1 METDTPV
8 RETERILTDEEAAE
22 RAARK
27 EAAREARRKKKQRKK
42 RIKTALLI
50 VLAVILVIVAAF
62 AGFLLYLQKCGA
74 EYDNITECVQSQPMD
89 FTQRYTFSSAD
100 KTMSVKLDKNDLWWL
115 LYQTGAIEKLEK
127 MDTALADK
135 NIRLSGMGIST
146 DNNALTAN
154 VELTCFGSVRIP
166 LSANCGVSVD
176 DTDITISV
184 NSIKLGN
191 GWGLPMGFVCG
202 RFDIEPSALNVK
214 ISRSIHPFLND
225 LTQLTVADGCVVIT
239 MNATDKLFAEALA
252 NADQVKELSK
262 FGIESPAIAAVV
274 EAASGTGD
282 TAFRTAL
289 DSFADANAYADF
301 RTSALALGTVD
312 AASAYMSNQDY
323 APYIQRF
330 LPSLTLEGVT
340 SLNSELYSLSANR
353 EQLLETLT
361 TNVNTA
367 YIKGTIGEPKPA
379 EDTSKDGKDSKDKKK
394 TETAAAETAATPAGS
409 FVSYTEGSPA
419 LTMESMSGNNWA
431 SYSEWITEGDFRVV
445 YLNGF
450 PNVSVQ
456 IEKAKEDDAS
466 EKDKKK
472 KAEEEASASETVASP
487 EKPIGLLVRLKDG
500 SFRLFYHEAALKE
513 GSKTDVQ
520 FTIAHI
526 DLDSAAGEEY
536 MALSFIPSVTYT
548 APAVTP
554 ATEAAPAVTPAT
566 EAATAETPAEQDG
579 AATTDQAAA

>member
-89 FTQRYTFSSAD
+89 FTQRYAFSSAD
-100 KTMSVKLDKNDLWWL
+100 KTMSVRLDKNDLWWL

-127 MDTALADK
+127 MDTALAGK

-191 GWGLPMGFVCG
+191 GWGLPMNFVCN
-202 RFDIEPSALNVK
+202 RFDVEPSALNVK

-312 AASAYMSNQDY
+312 ADSAYMSNQDY

-353 EQLLETLT
+353 EQLLETLA

-379 EDTSKDGKDSKDKKK
+379 EDTSKDSKDKKK
-394 TETAAAETAATPAGS
+394 TEAAATETAATPAGS

-472 KAEEEASASETVASP
+472 KTEEEASASETVASP

-554 ATEAAPAVTPAT
+554 ATEAA
-566 EAATAETPAEQDG
+566 TAETPAEQDG

>member
-89 FTQRYTFSSAD
+89 FTQRYAFSSAD

-127 MDTALADK
+127 MDTALAGK

-353 EQLLETLT
+353 EQLLETLA

-379 EDTSKDGKDSKDKKK
+379 EETAKDSKDKKK
-394 TETAAAETAATPAGS
+394 TEAAAAETAATPAGS

-472 KAEEEASASETVASP
+472 KTEEEASASETVASP

-554 ATEAAPAVTPAT
+554 ATEAA
-566 EAATAETPAEQDG
+566 TAETPAEQDG

>member
-62 AGFLLYLQKCGA
+62 AGFLLYLQKCGT

-89 FTQRYTFSSAD
+89 FTQRYAFSSAD

-127 MDTALADK
+127 MDTALAGK

-191 GWGLPMGFVCG
+191 GWGLPMNFVCN
-202 RFDIEPSALNVK
+202 RFDVEPSALNVK

-252 NADQVKELSK
+252 NADQAKELSK

-289 DSFADANAYADF
+289 DSFADANTYADF

-353 EQLLETLT
+353 EQLLETLA

-379 EDTSKDGKDSKDKKK
+379 EDTSKDSKDKKK
-394 TETAAAETAATPAGS
+394 TEAAATETAATPAGS

-472 KAEEEASASETVASP
+472 KTEEEASASETVASP

-526 DLDSAAGEEY
+526 DLDSAAGEEN

>member
-62 AGFLLYLQKCGA
+62 AGFLLYLQKCGT

-89 FTQRYTFSSAD
+89 FTQRYAFSSAD

-135 NIRLSGMGIST
+135 NIRLSGMGISA

-166 LSANCGVSVD
+166 LSADCGVSVD
-176 DTDITISV
+176 DTDITV
-184 NSIKLGN
+184 FVKSIKLGN
-191 GWGLPMGFVCG
+191 GWGLPMNFVCN
-202 RFDIEPSALNVK
+202 RFDVEPSALNVK

-225 LTQLTVADGCVVIT
+225 LTQFTIADGCVVIT
-239 MNATDKLFAEALA
+239 MNATDKMFAEALA

-353 EQLLETLT
+353 EQLLETLA

-379 EDTSKDGKDSKDKKK
+379 EETAKDSKDKKK
-394 TETAAAETAATPAGS
+394 TEDTAAEAAAAPAGS

-456 IEKAKEDDAS
+456 IEKAKEEDAS

-472 KAEEEASASETVASP
+472 KTEEEASAPETVASP

-513 GSKTDVQ
+513 GSKTNVQ
-520 FTIAHI
+520 FTVAHI
-526 DLDSAAGEEY
+526 DLNSATGEEY
-536 MALSFIPSVTYT
+536 MALSFIPSVAY
-548 APAVTP
+548 
-554 ATEAAPAVTPAT
+554 AAPAEAPVVEAPAGQDDASVSDQT
-566 EAATAETPAEQDG
+566 AA
-579 AATTDQAAA
+579 

>member
-62 AGFLLYLQKCGA
+62 AGFLLYLQKCGT
-74 EYDNITECVQSQPMD
+74 EYDSITECVQSQPMD
-89 FTQRYTFSSAD
+89 FTQRYAFSSAD
-100 KTMSVKLDKNDLWWL
+100 KTMSVRLDKNDLWWL

-127 MDTALADK
+127 MDTALAGK

-191 GWGLPMGFVCG
+191 GWGLPMNFVCN
-202 RFDIEPSALNVK
+202 RFDVEPSALNVK

-312 AASAYMSNQDY
+312 ADSAYMSNQDY

-353 EQLLETLT
+353 EQLLETLA

-379 EDTSKDGKDSKDKKK
+379 EDTSKDSKDKKK
-394 TETAAAETAATPAGS
+394 TEAAATETAATPAGS

-472 KAEEEASASETVASP
+472 KTEEEASASETVASP

-554 ATEAAPAVTPAT
+554 ATEAA
-566 EAATAETPAEQDG
+566 TAETPAEQDG

>member
-89 FTQRYTFSSAD
+89 FTQRYAFSSAD
-100 KTMSVKLDKNDLWWL
+100 KTMSVRLDKNDLWWL

-127 MDTALADK
+127 MDTALAGK

-340 SLNSELYSLSANR
+340 GLNSELYSLSANR
-353 EQLLETLT
+353 EQLLETLA

-379 EDTSKDGKDSKDKKK
+379 EETAKDSKDKKK
-394 TETAAAETAATPAGS
+394 TEDTAAEAAAAPAGS

-456 IEKAKEDDAS
+456 IEKAKEEDAS
-466 EKDKKK
+466 SKDKKDKK

-526 DLDSAAGEEY
+526 DLDSAAGEEN

-548 APAVTP
+548 
-554 ATEAAPAVTPAT
+554 APAVTPAT

>member
-62 AGFLLYLQKCGA
+62 AGFLLYLQKCGT

-89 FTQRYTFSSAD
+89 FTQRYAFSSAD
-100 KTMSVKLDKNDLWWL
+100 KTMSVRLDKNDLWWL

-135 NIRLSGMGIST
+135 NIRLSGMGISA

-166 LSANCGVSVD
+166 LSADCGVSVD
-176 DTDITISV
+176 DTDITV
-184 NSIKLGN
+184 FVKSIKLGN
-191 GWGLPMGFVCG
+191 GWGLPMNFVCN
-202 RFDIEPSALNVK
+202 RFDVEPSALNVK

-225 LTQLTVADGCVVIT
+225 LTQFTIADGCVVIT

-282 TAFRTAL
+282 AAFRTVL

-353 EQLLETLT
+353 EQLLETLA

-367 YIKGTIGEPKPA
+367 YVKGTIGEPKPA
-379 EDTSKDGKDSKDKKK
+379 EETAKDSKDKKK
-394 TETAAAETAATPAGS
+394 TEDTAAEAAAAPAGS

-456 IEKAKEDDAS
+456 IEKAKEEDAS

-472 KAEEEASASETVASP
+472 KTEEEASAPETVASP

-520 FTIAHI
+520 FTVAHI
-526 DLDSAAGEEY
+526 DLNSATGEEY
-536 MALSFIPSVTYT
+536 MALSFIPSVAY
-548 APAVTP
+548 
-554 ATEAAPAVTPAT
+554 AAPAEAPVVEAPAGQDDASVSDQT
-566 EAATAETPAEQDG
+566 AA
-579 AATTDQAAA
+579 

>member
-62 AGFLLYLQKCGA
+62 AGFLLYLQKCGT

-89 FTQRYTFSSAD
+89 FTQRYAFSSAD
-100 KTMSVKLDKNDLWWL
+100 KTMSVRLDKNDLWWL

-135 NIRLSGMGIST
+135 NIRLSGMGISA

-166 LSANCGVSVD
+166 LSADCGVSVD
-176 DTDITISV
+176 DTDITV
-184 NSIKLGN
+184 FVKSIKLGN
-191 GWGLPMGFVCG
+191 GWGLPMNFVCN
-202 RFDIEPSALNVK
+202 RFDVEPSALNVK

-225 LTQLTVADGCVVIT
+225 LTQFTIADGCVVIT

-282 TAFRTAL
+282 AAFRTVL

-312 AASAYMSNQDY
+312 AASAYMSSQDY

-353 EQLLETLT
+353 EQLLETLA

-379 EDTSKDGKDSKDKKK
+379 EETAKDSKDKKK
-394 TETAAAETAATPAGS
+394 TEDTAAEAAAAPAGS

-456 IEKAKEDDAS
+456 IEKAKEEDAS

-472 KAEEEASASETVASP
+472 KTEEEASAPETVASP

-526 DLDSAAGEEY
+526 DLNSATGEEY
-536 MALSFIPSVTYT
+536 MALSFIPSVAY
-548 APAVTP
+548 
-554 ATEAAPAVTPAT
+554 AAPAEAPVVEAPAGQDDASVSDQT
-566 EAATAETPAEQDG
+566 AA
-579 AATTDQAAA
+579 

>member
-62 AGFLLYLQKCGA
+62 AGFLLYLQKCGT

-89 FTQRYTFSSAD
+89 FTQRYAFSSAD
-100 KTMSVKLDKNDLWWL
+100 KTMSVRLDKNDLWWL

-135 NIRLSGMGIST
+135 NIRLSGMGISA

-166 LSANCGVSVD
+166 LSADCGVSVD
-176 DTDITISV
+176 DTDITV
-184 NSIKLGN
+184 FVKSIKLGN
-191 GWGLPMGFVCG
+191 GWGLPMNFVCN
-202 RFDIEPSALNVK
+202 RFDVEPSALNVK

-225 LTQLTVADGCVVIT
+225 LTQFTIADGCVVIT

-282 TAFRTAL
+282 AAFRTAL
-289 DSFADANAYADF
+289 DAFADANVYADF

-353 EQLLETLT
+353 EQLLETLA

-379 EDTSKDGKDSKDKKK
+379 EETAKDSKDKKK
-394 TETAAAETAATPAGS
+394 TEDTAAEAAAAPAGS

-456 IEKAKEDDAS
+456 IEKAKEEDAS
-466 EKDKKK
+466 DKDKKK
-472 KAEEEASASETVASP
+472 KTEEEASAPETVASP

-526 DLDSAAGEEY
+526 DLNSATGEEY
-536 MALSFIPSVTYT
+536 MALSFIPSVAY
-548 APAVTP
+548 
-554 ATEAAPAVTPAT
+554 AAPAEAPVVEAPAGQDDASVSDQT
-566 EAATAETPAEQDG
+566 AA
-579 AATTDQAAA
+579 

>member
-62 AGFLLYLQKCGA
+62 AGFLLYLQKCGT

-89 FTQRYTFSSAD
+89 FTQRYAFSSAD
-100 KTMSVKLDKNDLWWL
+100 KTMSVRLDKNDLWWL

-135 NIRLSGMGIST
+135 NIRLSGMGISA

-166 LSANCGVSVD
+166 LSADCGVSVD
-176 DTDITISV
+176 DTDITV
-184 NSIKLGN
+184 FVKSIKLGN
-191 GWGLPMGFVCG
+191 GWGLPMNFVCN
-202 RFDIEPSALNVK
+202 RFDVEPSALNVK

-225 LTQLTVADGCVVIT
+225 LTQFTIADGCVVIT

-282 TAFRTAL
+282 AAFRTVL
-289 DSFADANAYADF
+289 DSFADANAYANF

-353 EQLLETLT
+353 EQLLETLA

-367 YIKGTIGEPKPA
+367 YVKGTIGEPKPA
-379 EDTSKDGKDSKDKKK
+379 EETAKDSKDKKK
-394 TETAAAETAATPAGS
+394 TEDTAAEAAAAPAGS

-456 IEKAKEDDAS
+456 IEKAKEEDAS

-472 KAEEEASASETVASP
+472 KTEEEASAPETVASP

-520 FTIAHI
+520 FTVAHI
-526 DLDSAAGEEY
+526 DLNSATGEEY
-536 MALSFIPSVTYT
+536 MALSFIPSVAY
-548 APAVTP
+548 
-554 ATEAAPAVTPAT
+554 AAPAEAPVVEAPAGQDDASVSDQT
-566 EAATAETPAEQDG
+566 AA
-579 AATTDQAAA
+579 

>member
-62 AGFLLYLQKCGA
+62 AGFLLYLQKCGT

-89 FTQRYTFSSAD
+89 FTQRYAFSSAD
-100 KTMSVKLDKNDLWWL
+100 KTMSVRLDKNDLWWL

-135 NIRLSGMGIST
+135 NIRLSGMGISA

-166 LSANCGVSVD
+166 LSADCGVSVD
-176 DTDITISV
+176 DTDITV
-184 NSIKLGN
+184 FVKSIKLGN
-191 GWGLPMGFVCG
+191 GWGLPMNFVCN
-202 RFDIEPSALNVK
+202 RFDVEPSALNVK

-225 LTQLTVADGCVVIT
+225 LTQFTIADGCVVIT
-239 MNATDKLFAEALA
+239 MNATDKMFAEALA

-282 TAFRTAL
+282 SAFRTAL

-312 AASAYMSNQDY
+312 AASAYMSSQDY

-340 SLNSELYSLSANR
+340 SLNSELYSLSSNR
-353 EQLLETLT
+353 EQLLETLA

-367 YIKGTIGEPKPA
+367 YVKGTIGEPKPA
-379 EDTSKDGKDSKDKKK
+379 EETAKDSKDKKK
-394 TETAAAETAATPAGS
+394 TEDTAAEAAAAPAGS

-456 IEKAKEDDAS
+456 IEKAKEEDAS

-472 KAEEEASASETVASP
+472 KTEEEASAPETVASP

-526 DLDSAAGEEY
+526 DLNSATGEEY
-536 MALSFIPSVTYT
+536 MALSFIPSVAY
-548 APAVTP
+548 
-554 ATEAAPAVTPAT
+554 AAPAEAPVVEAPAGQDDASVSDQT
-566 EAATAETPAEQDG
+566 AA
-579 AATTDQAAA
+579 

>member
-62 AGFLLYLQKCGA
+62 AGFLLYLQKCGT

-89 FTQRYTFSSAD
+89 FTQRYAFSSAD
-100 KTMSVKLDKNDLWWL
+100 KTMSVRLDKNDLWWL

-135 NIRLSGMGIST
+135 NIRLSGMGISA

-166 LSANCGVSVD
+166 LSADCGVSVD
-176 DTDITISV
+176 DTDITV
-184 NSIKLGN
+184 FVKSIKLGN
-191 GWGLPMGFVCG
+191 GWGLPMNFVCN
-202 RFDIEPSALNVK
+202 RFDVEPSALNVK

-225 LTQLTVADGCVVIT
+225 LTQFTIADGCVVIT

-282 TAFRTAL
+282 AAFRTVL

-353 EQLLETLT
+353 EQLLETLA

-379 EDTSKDGKDSKDKKK
+379 EETAKDSKDKKK
-394 TETAAAETAATPAGS
+394 TEDTAAEAAAAPAGS

-466 EKDKKK
+466 DKDKKK
-472 KAEEEASASETVASP
+472 KTEEEASAPETVASP

-520 FTIAHI
+520 FTVAHI
-526 DLDSAAGEEY
+526 DLNSATGEEY
-536 MALSFIPSVTYT
+536 MALSFIPSVAY
-548 APAVTP
+548 
-554 ATEAAPAVTPAT
+554 AAPAEAPVVEAPAGQDDASVSDQT
-566 EAATAETPAEQDG
+566 AA
-579 AATTDQAAA
+579 

>member
-62 AGFLLYLQKCGA
+62 AGFLLYLQKCGT

-89 FTQRYTFSSAD
+89 FTQRYAFSSAD
-100 KTMSVKLDKNDLWWL
+100 KTMSVRLDKNDLWWL

-135 NIRLSGMGIST
+135 NIRLSGMGISA

-166 LSANCGVSVD
+166 LSADCGVSVD
-176 DTDITISV
+176 DTDITV
-184 NSIKLGN
+184 FVKSIKLGN
-191 GWGLPMGFVCG
+191 GWGLPMNFVCN
-202 RFDIEPSALNVK
+202 RFDVESSALNVK

-225 LTQLTVADGCVVIT
+225 LTQFTIADGCVVIT

-353 EQLLETLT
+353 EQLLETLA

-379 EDTSKDGKDSKDKKK
+379 EETAKDSKDKKK
-394 TETAAAETAATPAGS
+394 TEDTAAEAAAAPAGS

-419 LTMESMSGNNWA
+419 LTMESMSANNWA

-466 EKDKKK
+466 DKDKKK
-472 KAEEEASASETVASP
+472 KTEEEASAPETVASP

-520 FTIAHI
+520 FTVAHI
-526 DLDSAAGEEY
+526 DLNSATGEEY
-536 MALSFIPSVTYT
+536 MALSFIPSVAY
-548 APAVTP
+548 
-554 ATEAAPAVTPAT
+554 AAPAEAPVVEAPAGQDDASVSDQT
-566 EAATAETPAEQDG
+566 AA
-579 AATTDQAAA
+579 

>member
-62 AGFLLYLQKCGA
+62 AGFLLYLQKCGT

-89 FTQRYTFSSAD
+89 FTQRYAFSSAD
-100 KTMSVKLDKNDLWWL
+100 KTMSVRLDKNDLWWL

-127 MDTALADK
+127 MDTALAGK

-191 GWGLPMGFVCG
+191 GWGLPMNFVCN
-202 RFDIEPSALNVK
+202 RFDVEPSALNVK

-312 AASAYMSNQDY
+312 AASAYMSSQDY

-353 EQLLETLT
+353 EQLLETLA

-379 EDTSKDGKDSKDKKK
+379 EDTSKDGKDKKK

-456 IEKAKEDDAS
+456 IEKAKEDDSS

-472 KAEEEASASETVASP
+472 KTEEEASASETVASP

-520 FTIAHI
+520 FTMAHI

-554 ATEAAPAVTPAT
+554 ATEAA
-566 EAATAETPAEQDG
+566 TAETPAEQDG

>member
-127 MDTALADK
+127 MDTALAGK

-353 EQLLETLT
+353 EQLLETLA

-379 EDTSKDGKDSKDKKK
+379 EDTSKDSKDKKK
-394 TETAAAETAATPAGS
+394 TEAAAAETAATPAGS

-472 KAEEEASASETVASP
+472 KTEEEASASETVASP

-554 ATEAAPAVTPAT
+554 ATEAA
-566 EAATAETPAEQDG
+566 TAETPAEQDG

>member
-62 AGFLLYLQKCGA
+62 AGFLLYLQKCGT

-89 FTQRYTFSSAD
+89 FTQRYAFSSAD
-100 KTMSVKLDKNDLWWL
+100 KTMSVRLDKNDLWWL

-135 NIRLSGMGIST
+135 NIRLSGMGISA

-166 LSANCGVSVD
+166 LSADCGVSVD
-176 DTDITISV
+176 DTDITV
-184 NSIKLGN
+184 FVKSIKLGN
-191 GWGLPMGFVCG
+191 GWGLPMNFVCN
-202 RFDIEPSALNVK
+202 RFDVEPSALNVK

-225 LTQLTVADGCVVIT
+225 LTQFTIADGCVVIT
-239 MNATDKLFAEALA
+239 MNATDKMFAEALA

-282 TAFRTAL
+282 SAFRTAL

-340 SLNSELYSLSANR
+340 SLNSELYSLSSNR
-353 EQLLETLT
+353 EQLLETLA

-367 YIKGTIGEPKPA
+367 YVKGTIGEPKPA
-379 EDTSKDGKDSKDKKK
+379 EETAKDSKDKKK
-394 TETAAAETAATPAGS
+394 TEDTAAEAAAAPAGS

-419 LTMESMSGNNWA
+419 LTMESMSANNWA

-466 EKDKKK
+466 DKDKKK
-472 KAEEEASASETVASP
+472 KTEEEASAPETVASP

-520 FTIAHI
+520 FTVAHI
-526 DLDSAAGEEY
+526 DLNSATGEEY
-536 MALSFIPSVTYT
+536 MALSFIPSVAY
-548 APAVTP
+548 
-554 ATEAAPAVTPAT
+554 AAPAEAPVVEAPAGQDDASVSDQT
-566 EAATAETPAEQDG
+566 AA
-579 AATTDQAAA
+579 

>member
-62 AGFLLYLQKCGA
+62 AGFLLYLQKCGT

-89 FTQRYTFSSAD
+89 FTQRYAFSSAD
-100 KTMSVKLDKNDLWWL
+100 KTMSVRLDKNDLWWL

-135 NIRLSGMGIST
+135 NIRLSGMGISA

-166 LSANCGVSVD
+166 LSADCGVSVD
-176 DTDITISV
+176 DTDITV
-184 NSIKLGN
+184 FVKSIKLGN
-191 GWGLPMGFVCG
+191 GWGLPMNFVCN
-202 RFDIEPSALNVK
+202 RFDVEPSALNVK

-225 LTQLTVADGCVVIT
+225 LTQFTIADGCVVIT
-239 MNATDKLFAEALA
+239 MNATDKMFAEALA

-282 TAFRTAL
+282 SAFRTAL

-312 AASAYMSNQDY
+312 AASAYMSSQDY

-340 SLNSELYSLSANR
+340 SLNSELYSLSSNR
-353 EQLLETLT
+353 EQLLETLA

-367 YIKGTIGEPKPA
+367 YVKGTIGEPKPA
-379 EDTSKDGKDSKDKKK
+379 EETAKDSKDKKK
-394 TETAAAETAATPAGS
+394 TEDTAAEAAAAPAGS

-456 IEKAKEDDAS
+456 IEKAKEEDAS

-472 KAEEEASASETVASP
+472 KTEEEASAPETVASP

-520 FTIAHI
+520 FTVAHI
-526 DLDSAAGEEY
+526 DLNSATGEEY
-536 MALSFIPSVTYT
+536 MALSFIPSVAY
-548 APAVTP
+548 
-554 ATEAAPAVTPAT
+554 AAPAEAPVVEAPAGQDDASVSDQT
-566 EAATAETPAEQDG
+566 AA
-579 AATTDQAAA
+579 

>member
-100 KTMSVKLDKNDLWWL
+100 KAMSVKLDKNDLWWL

-191 GWGLPMGFVCG
+191 GWGLPMNFVCG

-252 NADQVKELSK
+252 NADQVKELSR
-262 FGIESPAIAAVV
+262 FGIESPAIATVT

-312 AASAYMSNQDY
+312 ADSAYMSNQDY

-353 EQLLETLT
+353 EQLLETLA

-379 EDTSKDGKDSKDKKK
+379 EDTSKDSKDKKK
-394 TETAAAETAATPAGS
+394 TEAAATETAATPAGS

-472 KAEEEASASETVASP
+472 KTEEEASASETVASP

-554 ATEAAPAVTPAT
+554 ATEAA
-566 EAATAETPAEQDG
+566 TAETPAEQDG

>member
-62 AGFLLYLQKCGA
+62 AGFLLYLQKCGT

-127 MDTALADK
+127 MDTALAGK

-191 GWGLPMGFVCG
+191 GWGLPMNFVCN
-202 RFDIEPSALNVK
+202 RFDVEPSALNVK

-252 NADQVKELSK
+252 NADQAKELSK
-262 FGIESPAIAAVV
+262 FGIESPAIADVV

-301 RTSALALGTVD
+301 RTSALALGTAD

-340 SLNSELYSLSANR
+340 SLNSELYSLSANH
-353 EQLLETLT
+353 EQLLETLA

-379 EDTSKDGKDSKDKKK
+379 EDTSKDSKDKKK
-394 TETAAAETAATPAGS
+394 TEAAATETAATPAGS

-472 KAEEEASASETVASP
+472 KTEEEASASETVASP

-526 DLDSAAGEEY
+526 DLDSAAGEEN

-548 APAVTP
+548 
-554 ATEAAPAVTPAT
+554 APAVTPAT

>member
-89 FTQRYTFSSAD
+89 FTQRYAFSSAD

-127 MDTALADK
+127 MDTALAGK

-191 GWGLPMGFVCG
+191 GWGLPMNFVCN
-202 RFDIEPSALNVK
+202 RFDVEPSALNVK

-225 LTQLTVADGCVVIT
+225 LTQLTIADGCVVIT

-289 DSFADANAYADF
+289 DSFADANTYADF
-301 RTSALALGTVD
+301 RTSALALGTAD
-312 AASAYMSNQDY
+312 AASAYMSSQDY

-353 EQLLETLT
+353 EQLLETLA

-367 YIKGTIGEPKPA
+367 YIKPA

-394 TETAAAETAATPAGS
+394 TEAAAAETAATPAGS

-472 KAEEEASASETVASP
+472 KTEEEASASETVASP

-526 DLDSAAGEEY
+526 DLDSAEGEEY

-548 APAVTP
+548 APAV
-554 ATEAAPAVTPAT
+554 APAT

>member
-62 AGFLLYLQKCGA
+62 AGFLLYLQKCGT

-89 FTQRYTFSSAD
+89 FTQRYAFSSAD
-100 KTMSVKLDKNDLWWL
+100 KTMSVRLDKNDLWWL

-135 NIRLSGMGIST
+135 NIRLSGMGISA

-166 LSANCGVSVD
+166 LSADCGVSVD
-176 DTDITISV
+176 DTDITV
-184 NSIKLGN
+184 FVKSIKLGN
-191 GWGLPMGFVCG
+191 GWGLPMNFVCN
-202 RFDIEPSALNVK
+202 RFDVEPSALNVK

-225 LTQLTVADGCVVIT
+225 LTQFTIADGCVVIT

-282 TAFRTAL
+282 AAFRTVL

-353 EQLLETLT
+353 EQLLETLA

-379 EDTSKDGKDSKDKKK
+379 EETAKDSKDKKK
-394 TETAAAETAATPAGS
+394 TEDTAAEAAAAPAGS

-466 EKDKKK
+466 DKDKKK
-472 KAEEEASASETVASP
+472 KTEEEASAPETVASP

-520 FTIAHI
+520 FTVAHI
-526 DLDSAAGEEY
+526 DLNSATGEEY
-536 MALSFIPSVTYT
+536 MALSFIPSVAY
-548 APAVTP
+548 
-554 ATEAAPAVTPAT
+554 AAPAEAPVVEAPAGQDDT
-566 EAATAETPAEQDG
+566 SVSDQTAA
-579 AATTDQAAA
+579 

>member
-127 MDTALADK
+127 MDTALAGK

-301 RTSALALGTVD
+301 RTSALALGTAD
-312 AASAYMSNQDY
+312 AASAYMSNQDC

-353 EQLLETLT
+353 EQLLETLA

-379 EDTSKDGKDSKDKKK
+379 EETAKDSKDSKDSKDKKK
-394 TETAAAETAATPAGS
+394 TEAAAAEAAATPAGS

-472 KAEEEASASETVASP
+472 KTEEEASASETVASP

-554 ATEAAPAVTPAT
+554 ATEAA
-566 EAATAETPAEQDG
+566 TAETPAEQDG

>member
-62 AGFLLYLQKCGA
+62 AGFLLYLQKCGT

-89 FTQRYTFSSAD
+89 FTQRYAFSSAD
-100 KTMSVKLDKNDLWWL
+100 KTMSVRLDKNDLWWL

-135 NIRLSGMGIST
+135 NIRLSGMGISA

-166 LSANCGVSVD
+166 LSADCGVSVD
-176 DTDITISV
+176 DTDITV
-184 NSIKLGN
+184 FVKSIKLGN
-191 GWGLPMGFVCG
+191 GWGLPMNFVCN
-202 RFDIEPSALNVK
+202 RFDVEPSALNVK

-225 LTQLTVADGCVVIT
+225 LTQFTIADGCVVIT
-239 MNATDKLFAEALA
+239 MNATDKMFAEALA

-282 TAFRTAL
+282 AAFRTVL
-289 DSFADANAYADF
+289 DSFADANAYANF

-353 EQLLETLT
+353 EQLLETLA

-379 EDTSKDGKDSKDKKK
+379 EETAKDSKDKKK
-394 TETAAAETAATPAGS
+394 TEDTAAEAAAAPAGS

-419 LTMESMSGNNWA
+419 LTMESMSANNWA

-466 EKDKKK
+466 DKDKKK
-472 KAEEEASASETVASP
+472 KTEEEASAPETVASP

-526 DLDSAAGEEY
+526 DLNSATGEEY
-536 MALSFIPSVTYT
+536 MALSFIPSVAY
-548 APAVTP
+548 
-554 ATEAAPAVTPAT
+554 AAPAEAPVVEAPAGQDDT
-566 EAATAETPAEQDG
+566 SVSDQTAA
-579 AATTDQAAA
+579 

>member
-62 AGFLLYLQKCGA
+62 AGFLLYLQKCGT

-127 MDTALADK
+127 MDTALAGK

-252 NADQVKELSK
+252 NADKAKELSK

-353 EQLLETLT
+353 EQLLEALA

-379 EDTSKDGKDSKDKKK
+379 EETAKDSKDKKK
-394 TETAAAETAATPAGS
+394 TEAAAAETAATPAGS

-472 KAEEEASASETVASP
+472 KTEEEASASETVASP

-554 ATEAAPAVTPAT
+554 ATEAA
-566 EAATAETPAEQDG
+566 TAETPAEQDG

>member
-62 AGFLLYLQKCGA
+62 AGFLLYLQKCGT

-89 FTQRYTFSSAD
+89 FTQRYAFSSAD
-100 KTMSVKLDKNDLWWL
+100 KTMSVRLDKNDLWWL

-127 MDTALADK
+127 MDTALAGK

-191 GWGLPMGFVCG
+191 GWGLPMNFVCG

-225 LTQLTVADGCVVIT
+225 LTQLTVANGCVVIT

-312 AASAYMSNQDY
+312 ADSAYMSNQDY

-353 EQLLETLT
+353 EQLLETLA

-379 EDTSKDGKDSKDKKK
+379 EDTSKDSKDKKK
-394 TETAAAETAATPAGS
+394 TEAAATETAATPAGS

-472 KAEEEASASETVASP
+472 KTEEEASASETVASP

-554 ATEAAPAVTPAT
+554 ATEAA
-566 EAATAETPAEQDG
+566 TAETPAEQDG

>member
-62 AGFLLYLQKCGA
+62 AGFLLYLQKCGT

-89 FTQRYTFSSAD
+89 FTQRYAFSSAD
-100 KTMSVKLDKNDLWWL
+100 KTMSVRLDKNDLWWL

-135 NIRLSGMGIST
+135 NIRLSGMGISA

-166 LSANCGVSVD
+166 LSADCGVSVD
-176 DTDITISV
+176 DTDITV
-184 NSIKLGN
+184 FVKSIKLGN
-191 GWGLPMGFVCG
+191 GWGLPMNFVCN
-202 RFDIEPSALNVK
+202 RFDVEPSALNVK

-225 LTQLTVADGCVVIT
+225 LTQFTIADGCVVIT

-353 EQLLETLT
+353 EQLLETLA

-379 EDTSKDGKDSKDKKK
+379 EETAKDSKDKKK
-394 TETAAAETAATPAGS
+394 TEDTAAEAAAAPAGS

-456 IEKAKEDDAS
+456 IEKAKEEDAS
-466 EKDKKK
+466 DKDKKK
-472 KAEEEASASETVASP
+472 KTEEEASAPETVASP

-526 DLDSAAGEEY
+526 DLNSATGEEY
-536 MALSFIPSVTYT
+536 MALSFIPSVAY
-548 APAVTP
+548 
-554 ATEAAPAVTPAT
+554 AAPAEAPVVEAPAGQDDASVSDQT
-566 EAATAETPAEQDG
+566 AA
-579 AATTDQAAA
+579 

>member
-62 AGFLLYLQKCGA
+62 AGFLLYLQKCGT

-89 FTQRYTFSSAD
+89 FTQRYAFSSAD
-100 KTMSVKLDKNDLWWL
+100 KTMSVRLDKNDLWWL

-127 MDTALADK
+127 MDTALAGK

-191 GWGLPMGFVCG
+191 GWGLPMNFVCN
-202 RFDIEPSALNVK
+202 RFDVEPSALNVK

-312 AASAYMSNQDY
+312 ADSAYMSNQDY

-353 EQLLETLT
+353 EQLLETLA

-379 EDTSKDGKDSKDKKK
+379 EDTSKDSKDKKK
-394 TETAAAETAATPAGS
+394 TEAAATETAATPAGS

-472 KAEEEASASETVASP
+472 KTEEEASASETVASP

-554 ATEAAPAVTPAT
+554 ATEAA
-566 EAATAETPAEQDG
+566 TADTPAEQDG

>member
-62 AGFLLYLQKCGA
+62 AGFLLYLQKCGT

-89 FTQRYTFSSAD
+89 FTQRYAFSSAD
-100 KTMSVKLDKNDLWWL
+100 KTMSVRLDKNDLWWL

-135 NIRLSGMGIST
+135 NIRLSGMGISA

-166 LSANCGVSVD
+166 LSADCGVSVD
-176 DTDITISV
+176 DTDITV
-184 NSIKLGN
+184 FVKSIKLGN
-191 GWGLPMGFVCG
+191 GWGLPMNFVCN
-202 RFDIEPSALNVK
+202 RFDVEPSALNVK

-225 LTQLTVADGCVVIT
+225 LTQFTIADGCVIIT

-282 TAFRTAL
+282 SAFRTAL

-353 EQLLETLT
+353 EQLLETLA

-367 YIKGTIGEPKPA
+367 YVKGTIGEPKPA
-379 EDTSKDGKDSKDKKK
+379 EETAKDSKDKKK
-394 TETAAAETAATPAGS
+394 TEDTAAEAAAAPAGS

-466 EKDKKK
+466 DKDKKK
-472 KAEEEASASETVASP
+472 KTEEEASAPETVASP

-520 FTIAHI
+520 FTVAHI
-526 DLDSAAGEEY
+526 DLNSATGEEY
-536 MALSFIPSVTYT
+536 MALSFIPSVAY
-548 APAVTP
+548 
-554 ATEAAPAVTPAT
+554 AAPAEAPVVEAPAGQDDASVSDQT
-566 EAATAETPAEQDG
+566 AA
-579 AATTDQAAA
+579 

>member
-100 KTMSVKLDKNDLWWL
+100 KTMSVRLDKNDLWWL

-191 GWGLPMGFVCG
+191 GWGLPMNFVCG

-330 LPSLTLEGVT
+330 LPSLTLKGVT

-353 EQLLETLT
+353 EQLLETLA

-367 YIKGTIGEPKPA
+367 YVKGTIGEPKPA
-379 EDTSKDGKDSKDKKK
+379 EETSKDGKDSKDKKK
-394 TETAAAETAATPAGS
+394 TEAAAETAATPAGS

-472 KAEEEASASETVASP
+472 KTEEEASASETVASP

-536 MALSFIPSVTYT
+536 MALSFIPSVTYI
-548 APAVTP
+548 APAV
-554 ATEAAPAVTPAT
+554 APAT

>member
-62 AGFLLYLQKCGA
+62 AGFLLYLQKCGT

-89 FTQRYTFSSAD
+89 FTQRYAFSSAD
-100 KTMSVKLDKNDLWWL
+100 KTMSVRLDKNDLWWL

-135 NIRLSGMGIST
+135 NIRLSGMGISA

-166 LSANCGVSVD
+166 LSADCGVSVD
-176 DTDITISV
+176 DTDITV
-184 NSIKLGN
+184 FVKSIKLGN
-191 GWGLPMGFVCG
+191 GWGLPMNFVCN
-202 RFDIEPSALNVK
+202 RFDVEPSALNVK

-225 LTQLTVADGCVVIT
+225 LTQFTIADGCVVIT

-282 TAFRTAL
+282 SAFRTAL

-353 EQLLETLT
+353 EQLLETLA

-379 EDTSKDGKDSKDKKK
+379 EETAKDSKDKKK
-394 TETAAAETAATPAGS
+394 TEDTAAEAAAAPAGS

-419 LTMESMSGNNWA
+419 LTMESMSANNWA

-456 IEKAKEDDAS
+456 IEKAKEEDAS

-472 KAEEEASASETVASP
+472 KTEEEASAPETVASP

-520 FTIAHI
+520 FTVAHI
-526 DLDSAAGEEY
+526 DLNSATGEEY
-536 MALSFIPSVTYT
+536 MALSFIPSVAY
-548 APAVTP
+548 
-554 ATEAAPAVTPAT
+554 AAPAEAPVVEAPAGQDDASVSDQT
-566 EAATAETPAEQDG
+566 AA
-579 AATTDQAAA
+579 

>member
-62 AGFLLYLQKCGA
+62 AGFLLYLQKCGT

-89 FTQRYTFSSAD
+89 FTQRYAFSSAD

-127 MDTALADK
+127 MDTALAGK

-191 GWGLPMGFVCG
+191 GWGLPMNFVCG

-301 RTSALALGTVD
+301 RTSALALGTAD
-312 AASAYMSNQDY
+312 AASTYMSNQDY

-340 SLNSELYSLSANR
+340 SLNSELYNLSANR
-353 EQLLETLT
+353 EQLLETLA

-379 EDTSKDGKDSKDKKK
+379 EETAKDNKDSKDSKDKKK
-394 TETAAAETAATPAGS
+394 TEAAAAETAATPAGS

-472 KAEEEASASETVASP
+472 KTEEEASAPETVASP

-554 ATEAAPAVTPAT
+554 ATEAA
-566 EAATAETPAEQDG
+566 TAETPAEQDG

>member
-89 FTQRYTFSSAD
+89 FTQRYAFSSAD

-127 MDTALADK
+127 MDTALAGK

-191 GWGLPMGFVCG
+191 GWGLPMNFVCN
-202 RFDIEPSALNVK
+202 RFDVEPSALNVK

-252 NADQVKELSK
+252 NADQAKELSK

-301 RTSALALGTVD
+301 RTSALALGTAD

-353 EQLLETLT
+353 EQLLETLA

-379 EDTSKDGKDSKDKKK
+379 EDTSKDSKDKKK
-394 TETAAAETAATPAGS
+394 TEAAATETAATPAGS

-472 KAEEEASASETVASP
+472 KTEEEASASETVASP

-526 DLDSAAGEEY
+526 DLDSAAGEEN

-548 APAVTP
+548 
-554 ATEAAPAVTPAT
+554 APAVTPAT

>member
-89 FTQRYTFSSAD
+89 FTQRYAFSSAD

-127 MDTALADK
+127 MDTALAGK

-166 LSANCGVSVD
+166 LSANCGVSVN

-353 EQLLETLT
+353 EQLLEALA

-379 EDTSKDGKDSKDKKK
+379 EETAKDSKDKKK
-394 TETAAAETAATPAGS
+394 TEAAAAETAATPAGS

-472 KAEEEASASETVASP
+472 KTEEEASASETVASP

-554 ATEAAPAVTPAT
+554 ATEAA
-566 EAATAETPAEQDG
+566 TAETPAEQDG
-579 AATTDQAAA
+579 ATTTDQAAA

>member
-62 AGFLLYLQKCGA
+62 AGFLLYLQKCGT

-89 FTQRYTFSSAD
+89 FTQRYAFSSAD
-100 KTMSVKLDKNDLWWL
+100 KTMSVRLDKNDLWWL

-127 MDTALADK
+127 MDTALAGK

-191 GWGLPMGFVCG
+191 GWGLPMNFVCN
-202 RFDIEPSALNVK
+202 RFDVEPSALNVK

-301 RTSALALGTVD
+301 RTSALALGTAD
-312 AASAYMSNQDY
+312 AASAYMSSQDY

-340 SLNSELYSLSANR
+340 SLNSELYNLSANR
-353 EQLLETLT
+353 EQLLETLA

-379 EDTSKDGKDSKDKKK
+379 EETAKDNKDSKDSKDKKK
-394 TETAAAETAATPAGS
+394 TEAAAAETAATPAGS

-456 IEKAKEDDAS
+456 IEKAKEADTS
-466 EKDKKK
+466 KKDSKDKK
-472 KAEEEASASETVASP
+472 KAEEEAAAPEMVASP

-554 ATEAAPAVTPAT
+554 ATEAA
-566 EAATAETPAEQDG
+566 TAEAPAEQDG

>member
-62 AGFLLYLQKCGA
+62 AGFLLYLQKCGT

-89 FTQRYTFSSAD
+89 FTQRYAFSSAD
-100 KTMSVKLDKNDLWWL
+100 KTMSVRLDKNDLWWL

-135 NIRLSGMGIST
+135 NIRLSGMGISA

-166 LSANCGVSVD
+166 LSADCGVSVD
-176 DTDITISV
+176 DTDITV
-184 NSIKLGN
+184 FVKSIKLGN
-191 GWGLPMGFVCG
+191 GWGLPMNFVCN
-202 RFDIEPSALNVK
+202 RFDVEPSALNVK

-225 LTQLTVADGCVVIT
+225 LTQFTIADGCVVIT
-239 MNATDKLFAEALA
+239 MNATDKMFAEALA

-353 EQLLETLT
+353 EQLLETLA

-379 EDTSKDGKDSKDKKK
+379 EETAKDSKDKKK
-394 TETAAAETAATPAGS
+394 TEDTAAEAAAAPAGS

-466 EKDKKK
+466 DKDKKK
-472 KAEEEASASETVASP
+472 KTEEEASAPETVASP

-526 DLDSAAGEEY
+526 DLNSATGEEY
-536 MALSFIPSVTYT
+536 MALSFIPSVAY
-548 APAVTP
+548 
-554 ATEAAPAVTPAT
+554 AAPAEAPVVEAPAGQDDASVSDQT
-566 EAATAETPAEQDG
+566 AA
-579 AATTDQAAA
+579 

>member
-62 AGFLLYLQKCGA
+62 AGFLLYLQKCGT

-89 FTQRYTFSSAD
+89 FTQRYAFSSAD
-100 KTMSVKLDKNDLWWL
+100 KTMSVRLDKNDLWWL

-135 NIRLSGMGIST
+135 NIRLSGMGIYA

-166 LSANCGVSVD
+166 LSADCGVSVD
-176 DTDITISV
+176 DTDITV
-184 NSIKLGN
+184 FVKSIKLGN
-191 GWGLPMGFVCG
+191 GWGLPMNFVCN
-202 RFDIEPSALNVK
+202 RFDVEPSALNVK

-225 LTQLTVADGCVVIT
+225 LTQFTIADGCVVIT

-353 EQLLETLT
+353 EQLLETLA

-379 EDTSKDGKDSKDKKK
+379 EETAKDSKDKKK
-394 TETAAAETAATPAGS
+394 TEDTAAEAAAAPAGS

-419 LTMESMSGNNWA
+419 LTMESMSANNWA

-466 EKDKKK
+466 DKDKKK
-472 KAEEEASASETVASP
+472 KTEEEASAPETVASP

-520 FTIAHI
+520 FTVAHI
-526 DLDSAAGEEY
+526 DLNSATGEEY
-536 MALSFIPSVTYT
+536 MALSFIPSVAY
-548 APAVTP
+548 
-554 ATEAAPAVTPAT
+554 AAPAEAPVVEAPAGQDDASVSDQT
-566 EAATAETPAEQDG
+566 AA
-579 AATTDQAAA
+579 

>member
-62 AGFLLYLQKCGA
+62 AGFLLYLQKCGT

-89 FTQRYTFSSAD
+89 FTQRYAFSSAD
-100 KTMSVKLDKNDLWWL
+100 KTMSVRLDKNDLWWL

-127 MDTALADK
+127 MDTALAGK

-191 GWGLPMGFVCG
+191 GWGLPMNFVCN
-202 RFDIEPSALNVK
+202 RFDVEPSALNVK

-312 AASAYMSNQDY
+312 ADSAYMSNQDY

-353 EQLLETLT
+353 EQLLETLAA
-361 TNVNTA
+361 NVNTA

-379 EDTSKDGKDSKDKKK
+379 EDTSKDSKDKKK
-394 TETAAAETAATPAGS
+394 TEAAATETAATPAGS

-472 KAEEEASASETVASP
+472 KTEEEASASETVASP

-554 ATEAAPAVTPAT
+554 ATEAA
-566 EAATAETPAEQDG
+566 TAETPAEQDG

>member
-62 AGFLLYLQKCGA
+62 AGFLLYLQKCGT

-89 FTQRYTFSSAD
+89 FTQRYAFSSAD
-100 KTMSVKLDKNDLWWL
+100 KTMSVRLDKNDLWWL

-135 NIRLSGMGIST
+135 NIRLSGMGISA

-166 LSANCGVSVD
+166 LSADCGVSVD
-176 DTDITISV
+176 DTDITV
-184 NSIKLGN
+184 FVKSIKLGN
-191 GWGLPMGFVCG
+191 GWGLPMNFVCN
-202 RFDIEPSALNVK
+202 RFDVEPSALNVK

-225 LTQLTVADGCVVIT
+225 LTQFTIADGCVVIT
-239 MNATDKLFAEALA
+239 MNATDKMFAEALA

-282 TAFRTAL
+282 SAFRTAL

-353 EQLLETLT
+353 EQLLETLA

-379 EDTSKDGKDSKDKKK
+379 EETAKDSKDKKK
-394 TETAAAETAATPAGS
+394 TEDTAAEAAAAPAGS

-419 LTMESMSGNNWA
+419 LTMESMSANNWA

-466 EKDKKK
+466 DKDKKK
-472 KAEEEASASETVASP
+472 KTEEEASAPETVASP

-520 FTIAHI
+520 FTVAHI
-526 DLDSAAGEEY
+526 DLNSATGEEY
-536 MALSFIPSVTYT
+536 MALSFIPSVAY
-548 APAVTP
+548 
-554 ATEAAPAVTPAT
+554 AAPAEAPVVEAPAGQDDASVSDQT
-566 EAATAETPAEQDG
+566 AA
-579 AATTDQAAA
+579 